1 MEFEKILQERVHQEV
16 IENMQRNFEHR
27 YYADIEEWNLKENRI
42 ASIANAYAIYIS
54 RTRPELSKE
63 QQYKLYDEFDQATT
77 PEALM
82 QLRQKIEL
90 EQAEKEY
97 IRYQAQYDYINDMG
111 AKAVVE
117 VLIRRVLLEKLQEK
131 PEQILKVLQQEAN
144 ENERFAQQY
153 SYLSQLIS
161 GELFAVHELLKRKIE
176 EDTQYLFNQAIN
188 CGGYALKIDTCV
200 FPNKGDFETKVSSIL
215 ESFPFVRLLGDTK
228 LQKDEYLVLYRAG
241 KKGGHHFIRIE
252 DDGTV
257 MEKDG
262 ADPIQKFRD
271 WKTLKDAPEAVFAVK
286 KEHEMNWFK
295 TKGSIVVPTET
306 SKNFE
311 ETVWTA
317 IQNRQNSFEYHNHS
331 YSLKK
336 AGEETIYIC
345 SGDEIVAEMMT
356 DGEEYDIEIREGK
369 RTFISNTQPKN
380 PIVIKDG
387 KYQGAEEERSK

>member
-1 MEFEKILQERVHQEV
+1 MEFEKILQERFHQAV
-16 IENMQRNFEHR
+16 LKNVQRDFEKS
-27 YYADIEEWNLKENRI
+27 YSANIEEWILKESRI

-97 IRYQAQYDYINDMG
+97 LEYCSG
-111 AKAVVE
+111 E
-117 VLIRRVLLEKLQEK
+117 VAIIKVLMRRVLLEKLQEK

-161 GELFAVHELLKRKIE
+161 GELFKEVQGLLERKIE
-176 EDTQYLFNQAIN
+176 KDTQNLFNQAIN

-200 FPNKGDFETKVSSIL
+200 FPNNGDFETKVSSIL
-215 ESFPFVRLLGDTK
+215 ESFSFVRLLGDTK

-262 ADPIQKFRD
+262 ADSIQKFRD

-295 TKGSIVVPTET
+295 TKGSIVVPTEP

-345 SGDEIVAEMMT
+345 SGDEIVAKMMT

-369 RTFISNTQPKN
+369 KAFISNTQPKN

>member
-1 MEFEKILQERVHQEV
+1 MEFEKILQERFHQAV
-16 IENMQRNFEHR
+16 LKNVQRDFEKS
-27 YYADIEEWNLKENRI
+27 YSANIEEWILKESRI

-97 IRYQAQYDYINDMG
+97 LEYCSG
-111 AKAVVE
+111 E
-117 VLIRRVLLEKLQEK
+117 VAIIKVLMRRVLLEKLQEK
-131 PEQILKVLQQEAN
+131 PEQILQVLQQEAN

-153 SYLSQLIS
+153 SYLAQLIS

-176 EDTQYLFNQAIN
+176 EDTQYHFNHAIN

-215 ESFPFVRLLGDTK
+215 ESFPFVRLLGDTR

-369 RTFISNTQPKN
+369 KAFISNTQPKN